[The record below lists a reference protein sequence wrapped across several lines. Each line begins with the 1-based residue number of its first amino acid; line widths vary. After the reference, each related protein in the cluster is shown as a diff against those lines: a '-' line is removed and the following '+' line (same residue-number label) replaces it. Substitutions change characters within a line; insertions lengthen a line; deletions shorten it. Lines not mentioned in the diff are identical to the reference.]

1 MYKVEGENKSGGGG
15 EEGTYQ
21 ARLRGPLLRLEEDG
35 FGFAAA
41 GAFFVRAR

>member
-1 MYKVEGENKSGGGG
+1 MYKVEGEKKSGGG
-15 EEGTYQ
+15 EEGTYH